1 MFLVG
6 SISLRGNIMLSANF
20 ATRKAAVNNFYEFR
34 VYFLTNIGIT
44 YHSRIDLIITK
55 WLLNLSGFFFHL
67 LLVAIGY

>member
-1 MFLVG
+1 
-6 SISLRGNIMLSANF
+6 MLSANF

-34 VYFLTNIGIT
+34 VYFLTNVAIT

-55 WLLNLSGFFFHL
+55 WLLNLSGFFFHKKHLVTL